1 MNPAFPNL
9 KLTGPQLCPDKH
21 GLLSQLVGDD
31 LAWDSSQAVR
41 IWGPQTGG
49 RRRKEANWTLKAL
62 PLTPPLCLG
71 PSIAPSAS
79 SEALHARKVWK
90 WISDFPGV
98 KNRLWVSSLGNS
110 ILHLMVKSMNSGFKC
125 ARFKSWL
132 YHVIYVILTRHII
145 SLCLFHPL

>member
-1 MNPAFPNL
+1 MVPAFPNL

-49 RRRKEANWTLKAL
+49 EEGKEANWTLKAL

-71 PSIAPSAS
+71 PSISPSAS
-79 SEALHARKVWK
+79 PPSSALKK
-90 WISDFPGV
+90 
-98 KNRLWVSSLGNS
+98 SLE
-110 ILHLMVKSMNSGFKC
+110 MN
-125 ARFKSWL
+125 
-132 YHVIYVILTRHII
+132 
-145 SLCLFHPL
+145 